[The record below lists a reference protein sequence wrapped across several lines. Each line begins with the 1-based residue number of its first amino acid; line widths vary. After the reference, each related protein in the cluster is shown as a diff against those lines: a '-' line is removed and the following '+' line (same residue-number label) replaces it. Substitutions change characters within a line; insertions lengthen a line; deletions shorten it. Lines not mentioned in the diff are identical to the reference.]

1 MFYFLLDFYKKEVIV
16 SSMKPTQKNTISYV
30 KQMLASNKVWALKAL
45 VRIYQ
50 ENQTADEQMAKTT
63 SYDNGIGFSGVDAMF
78 ASSLAEQYLRRGD
91 LSDKQMGF
99 VFKII
104 PKYAKQ
110 VVKMS
115 DTNKLTALVAA
126 V

>member
-1 MFYFLLDFYKKEVIV
+1 M
-16 SSMKPTQKNTISYV
+16 SMKPTQKNTISYV

-50 ENQTADEQMAKTT
+50 ENQTADEQVAKTT
-63 SYDNGIGFSGVDAMF
+63 SHDNGIGFSGVDAMF

-99 VFKII
+99 VHKIM
-104 PKYAKQ
+104 PTYAGQ

-115 DTNKLTALVAA
+115 DSNKLTALVAS